1 MRIIEEQQK
10 ILDSLRCQ
18 RLSSDEMNLRQVDT
32 FFNYRNDSIA
42 SVLRN
47 EAYSEDEH
55 GSVAYYVVK
64 DKNGEMLFFFSLK
77 NGMLYDQH
85 LDEKTIKLLKQL
97 YEYLEQLDADAD
109 LTDEDRQM
117 IEVVKEK
124 VRSRKGLT
132 KAELERIP
140 KKNAKILEDLE
151 HELNKNITHVGKTY
165 SGLELVHFCSNSEAD
180 DLWQSIGLPNG
191 LGAVVFWQFVV
202 PIVLKVREYV
212 GCEYLF
218 LFAADDSTDLTLV
231 RYYKNVLGFADE
243 GEKATAKPLYDLS
256 CKFMYQE
263 TETLAQRREEFFE
276 NFNVEE

>member
-1 MRIIEEQQK
+1 MRITKEQQI
-10 ILDSLRCQ
+10 ILDGLRCE
-18 RLSSDEMNLRQVDT
+18 RLSSNEKNLRQVET
-32 FFNYRNDSIA
+32 FCNYRNDSIA
-42 SVLRN
+42 GVIRN
-47 EAYSEDEH
+47 EAYEEDES
-55 GSVAYYVVK
+55 GKVAYYVVK

-97 YEYLEQLDADAD
+97 YDYLEQLNGNAD
-109 LTDEDRQM
+109 LTDEEREV
-117 IEVVKEK
+117 IEAVKEK

-132 KAELERIP
+132 KAELDRIP

-165 SGLELVHFCSNSEAD
+165 SGVELVHFCANSATDEAWER
-180 DLWQSIGLPNG
+180 LGLPQARG
-191 LGAVVFWQFVV
+191 VVVFWQFVV
-202 PIVLKVREYV
+202 PIILKVREYV

-218 LFAADDSTDLTLV
+218 LFAADVSKELTLEE
-231 RYYKNVLGFADE
+231 YYNAFMGFADE
-243 GEKATAKPLYDLS
+243 GAMATAKPLYDLS

-276 NFNVEE
+276 NFNAEE

>member
-1 MRIIEEQQK
+1 MRITKEQQK
-10 ILDSLRCQ
+10 ILENLRCE
-18 RLSSDEMNLRQVDT
+18 RLSSDEMNLRQVDS
-32 FFNYRNDSIA
+32 FYNWRNDSIA
-42 SVLRN
+42 GVLRN

-64 DKNGEMLFFFSLK
+64 DKNGEILFFFSLK

-97 YEYLEQLDADAD
+97 YDYLEQLNADTD
-109 LTDEDRQM
+109 LTDEDRQV
-117 IEVVKEK
+117 IEIVKEK

-151 HELNKNITHVGKTY
+151 QELNKNITHVGKTY
-165 SGLELVHFCSNSEAD
+165 SGLELVHFCSNSDAD
-180 DLWQSIGLPNG
+180 ELWQSMELPNG

-231 RYYKNVLGFADE
+231 MHYKNMMGFVDE
-243 GEKATAKPLYDLS
+243 GERATAKPLYDLS

-263 TETLAQRREEFFE
+263 ADKLQQRREEFFE
-276 NFNVEE
+276 NFNGEE

>member
-1 MRIIEEQQK
+1 MRITEEQQK
-10 ILDSLRCQ
+10 ILDGLRCE
-18 RLSSDEMNLRQVDT
+18 RLSSDEMNLRHVDS
-32 FFNYRNDSIA
+32 FFNNRNDSIA
-42 SVLRN
+42 GVLRN

-64 DKNGEMLFFFSLK
+64 NTNGKILFFFSLK

-97 YEYLEQLDADAD
+97 YDYLEQLNADAD
-109 LTDEDRQM
+109 LTDEDRQV

-151 HELNKNITHVGKTY
+151 QELNKNITHVGKTY
-165 SGLELVHFCSNSEAD
+165 SGVELVHFCSNSAVD
-180 DLWQSIGLPNG
+180 DLWKSTGLPNG

-202 PIVLKVREYV
+202 PIVLKVREFV

-231 RYYKNVLGFADE
+231 KHYKNMLGFVDE
-243 GEKATAKPLYDLS
+243 GERATAKPLYDLS
-256 CKFMYQE
+256 CKFMYQDA
-263 TETLAQRREEFFE
+263 ETLAQRREEFFE
-276 NFNVEE
+276 NFNAEE